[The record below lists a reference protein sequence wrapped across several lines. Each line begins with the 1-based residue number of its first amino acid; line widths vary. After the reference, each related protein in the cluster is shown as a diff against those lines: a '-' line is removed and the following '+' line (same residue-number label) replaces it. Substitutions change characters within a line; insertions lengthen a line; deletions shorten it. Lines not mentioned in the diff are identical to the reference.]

1 MNVDRHGGQTG
12 SLLGRLARGV
22 GSAWLV
28 TFEQVVVAALVFACL
43 RAEAWAQLVTL
54 VLAAAFVIGLRAA
67 RA

>member
-1 MNVDRHGGQTG
+1 MNVDRQGGQTG
-12 SLLGRLARGV
+12 SLLGRVARGV

-28 TFEQVVVAALVFACL
+28 TFEQVVVAALAFACV

-54 VLAAAFVIGLRAA
+54 ALAAAFVIGLRAT